1 MEGRRAASVDAGREW
16 GCSVHCGDQGRI
28 SVSSEADGWRNV
40 WADGTASANA
50 PRQEGACRV
59 GEARWLE

>member
-28 SVSSEADGWRNV
+28 SVSSEADGVEECLGRRNSKCECPEAGV
-40 WADGTASANA
+40 AALV
-50 PRQEGACRV
+50 RQG
-59 GEARWLE
+59 G